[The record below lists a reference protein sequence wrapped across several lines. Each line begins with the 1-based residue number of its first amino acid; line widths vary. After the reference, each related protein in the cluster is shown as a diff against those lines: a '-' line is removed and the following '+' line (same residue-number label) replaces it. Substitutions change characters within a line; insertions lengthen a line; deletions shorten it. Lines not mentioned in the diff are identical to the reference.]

1 MKPSTPLPSAPPSWL
16 QTHDALHAECRVCRV
31 YRRGFRHPVRETEG
45 DFFVFDMPDWVVA
58 LPVTRDRKVVLVQ
71 QFRFGMN
78 ALTWEFPA
86 GLIDPGEAPMVA
98 AQRELREETGYA
110 GPQARYLGE
119 GWPNPALQNNRCHF
133 VLVEEAEK
141 AMDAAWEPFE
151 ELAVVAL
158 PLDELW
164 QWFQEGKIRHA
175 LAYQAMLLLM
185 QALDWWPQASSAS
198 GPRP

>member
-1 MKPSTPLPSAPPSWL
+1 MSSSTPLPDEPSSWQ
-16 QTHDALHAECRVCRV
+16 QTHDVLHAECRVCRV
-31 YRRGFRHPVRETEG
+31 YRRGFRHPISEAQG

-58 LPVTRDRKVVLVQ
+58 LPVTKDRKVLLVQ

-86 GLIDPGEAPMVA
+86 GLIDPGEQPVEA
-98 AQRELREETGYA
+98 AVRELKEETGYE
-110 GPQARYLGE
+110 GPGARQIGE

-133 VLVEEAEK
+133 VLVEQAEK
-141 AMDAAWEPFE
+141 TGPAAWEQYE

-164 QWFQEGKIRHA
+164 QWFQQGKIRHA

-185 QALDWWPQASSAS
+185 QSIDWWPQAS